1 MIDLKRRWDENR
13 GDKYSGW
20 GGSWWFFETDQE
32 GNVLRQIEAYDNGP
46 KKKYCIEKPSDN
58 DGMLAKHRLDL
69 KEFETDEISQD
80 EFEKQWA

>member
-1 MIDLKRRWDENR
+1 MIYLKRRWDENR

-32 GNVLRQIEAYDNGP
+32 GNVLRQIEADDNGP